1 MKHKDNIYIPFDTH
15 MLSQKKGAY
24 IVGGST
30 RDLLLD
36 RCPTDYDIAVSQNPE
51 LFAKEIAAFHH
62 GTLVPLGDS
71 TQRVYRVVAGDLIFD
86 ITRLIGDDIYIDMK
100 RRDFT
105 INAMAIELTSGKLID
120 VVGGQEDLR
129 QSRVRMVSQTAFKDD
144 PIRLLR
150 AYRLA
155 GTFGFDIGQETATAV
170 QRDCGH
176 IHHCAGERIRSE
188 FIKILSLSSSYLY
201 IRQMAENGLLT
212 SIFPELSSL
221 KNCHQSKHHEYD
233 AYEHT
238 LSAFAQLEK
247 RFAYQQMARQIGI
260 VFFLTEQYP
269 ADIPLLKF
277 ALLLHDIGKPICRT
291 VSENGEIHFYGH
303 EKNGVDLFDTIA
315 QRLRLSSKE
324 SKFISHLIGHHMRP
338 YQLFTAQQKGP
349 LSAKGITRFFM
360 KCAPQIPHLLIHAL
374 ADFEGKGAG
383 RQDEL
388 KAFEGFSK
396 NLMESYRNGFL
407 PKTAEPPLISG
418 HDLITTFGLKPSP
431 LFSKILT
438 HVETARLS
446 DEALDRSAALKLVRE
461 MLKDIGIKVE
471 G

>member
-1 MKHKDNIYIPFDTH
+1 MKHKNIISIPFETH

-36 RCPTDYDIAVSQNPE
+36 RSPTDYDIAVSQNPE
-51 LFAKEIAAFHH
+51 LFAKELAEFHQ
-62 GTLVPLGDS
+62 GTLVPLGNS
-71 TQRVYRVVAGDLIFD
+71 AQRVFRVVTGNLIFD
-86 ITRLIGDDIYIDMK
+86 ITRLIGDDVYRDMK

-105 INAMAIELTSGKLID
+105 INAMAIEITSGKLID
-120 VVGGQEDLR
+120 VVGGRKDLR
-129 QSRVRMVSQTAFKDD
+129 RNRVRMVSRTVFKDD
-144 PIRLLR
+144 PVRLLR

-155 GTFGFDIGQETATAV
+155 GTFDFDIDQETEMAV

-176 IHHCAGERIRSE
+176 IRHCAGERIRSE
-188 FIKILSLSSSYLY
+188 FVKILSLPSSYPY
-201 IRQMAENGLLT
+201 IRQMADNGLLN
-212 SIFPELSSL
+212 SIFPVLESL
-221 KNCHQSKHHEYD
+221 KSCRQSKYHEYD

-247 RFAYQQMARQIGI
+247 QFAPHQGRQTGI
-260 VFFLTEQYP
+260 VFFPTEQHP

-277 ALLLHDIGKPICRT
+277 ALLLHDIGKPVCQT
-291 VSENGEIHFYGH
+291 TSNNDAIHYYGH
-303 EKNGVDLFDTIA
+303 EKKGADLFDTIA
-315 QRLRLSSKE
+315 QRLRLSSRE

-338 YQLFTAQQKGP
+338 YQLFKTQQKGQ
-349 LSAKGITRFFM
+349 LSKKGITRFFM
-360 KCAPQIPHLLIHAL
+360 THAPQIPHLLLHAL
-374 ADFEGKGAG
+374 ADFEGKGTA

-388 KAFEGFSK
+388 IAFEGFTK
-396 NLMESYRNGFL
+396 NLMETYRNDFL
-407 PKTAEPPLISG
+407 PKTAAPPLISG

-446 DEALDRSAALKLVRE
+446 DEALDRSTALRLVRE
-461 MLKDIGIKVE
+461 MLNGQAQRR
-471 G
+471 